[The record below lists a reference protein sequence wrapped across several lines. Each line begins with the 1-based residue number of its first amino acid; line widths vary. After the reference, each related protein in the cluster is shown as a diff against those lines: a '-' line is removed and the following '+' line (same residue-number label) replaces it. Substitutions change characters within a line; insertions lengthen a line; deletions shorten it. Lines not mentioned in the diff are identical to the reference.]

1 MNEENNKPY
10 YPCGRSVYEHCVAE
24 ILHLRRLIE
33 HSKGKL
39 EALEEIKYD
48 LENDWGFKESDLE

>member
-1 MNEENNKPY
+1 MNEENNKSY
-10 YPCGRSVYEHCVAE
+10 YRIYEDCVRQ
-24 ILHLRRLIE
+24 ILELRKLIE

-39 EALEEIKYD
+39 ETLKEIKYD